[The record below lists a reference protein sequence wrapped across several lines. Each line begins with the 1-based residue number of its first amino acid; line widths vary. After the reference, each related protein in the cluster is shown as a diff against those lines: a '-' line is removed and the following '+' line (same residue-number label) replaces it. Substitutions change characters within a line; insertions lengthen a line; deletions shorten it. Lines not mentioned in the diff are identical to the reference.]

1 MSKTLHTQTA
11 FRLGAVACVTLL
23 LAGCVTPP
31 GAPGA
36 AGAASQDPC
45 DVVQTGVTAAVAGGI
60 IGGLL
65 GGRDGAARGAVLGG
79 LVATVACVTMNAQS
93 RQVRTAAEVD
103 RDFVRR
109 NGALQRTPTLVSYT
123 PTLAANSVQRGQPL
137 RVNSTI
143 QLANGST
150 EQIRSVREVLTILDP
165 EGNTVQ
171 VSGAREASAAS
182 AGEFS
187 NTFNVNT
194 APPPAAQ
201 GFYTFRT
208 NLFVN
213 DRQMATR
220 DLWVQKVWNESDQ
233 TVRFALAQ

>member
-1 MSKTLHTQTA
+1 MKQA
-11 FRLGAVACVTLL
+11 FIPQNALRLSALACVTLL
-23 LAGCVTPP
+23 LAGCATPP
-31 GAPGA
+31 SGPGA
-36 AGAASQDPC
+36 ANQDPC
-45 DVVQTGVTAAVAGGI
+45 DVVQTGVTAAIAGGI
-60 IGGLL
+60 LGGIL

-123 PTLAANSVQRGQPL
+123 PQLSANSVQRGQPL
-137 RVNSTI
+137 RVTSAI
-143 QLANGST
+143 QLANGSV
-150 EQIRSVREVLTILDP
+150 EQINTVREELTILDP
-165 EGNTVQ
+165 EGNTVR
-171 VSGAREASAAS
+171 VSGPRYLRAAS

-187 NTFNVNT
+187 NTFNVT
-194 APPPAAQ
+194 TPAPPAAQ

-208 NLFVN
+208 QLFVN

-220 DLWVQKVWNESDQ
+220 DLRVQKVWNESDQ

>member
-1 MSKTLHTQTA
+1 MSQSFMAQNAL
-11 FRLGAVACVTLL
+11 RLGAVACVTLM
-23 LAGCVTPP
+23 LAGCATPP
-31 GAPGA
+31 SAPGA
-36 AGAASQDPC
+36 EASQDPC
-45 DVVQTGVTAAVAGGI
+45 DVVQTGVTAAIAGGL
-60 IGGLL
+60 IGALI

-109 NGALQRTPTLVSYT
+109 NGALQRTPTLISYT
-123 PTLAANSVQRGQPL
+123 PQLSANSVQRGQPL
-137 RVNSTI
+137 RITSAI
-143 QLANGST
+143 QVANGSA
-150 EQIRSVREVLTILDP
+150 EQINSVREELTILDP
-165 EGNTVQ
+165 EGNTVR
-171 VSGAREASAAS
+171 VSGPREARAAS

-187 NTFNVNT
+187 NTFNVT
-194 APPPAAQ
+194 TSPPPAAQ

-208 NLFVN
+208 QLFVN

-220 DLWVQKVWNESDQ
+220 DLRVQKVWNESDQ